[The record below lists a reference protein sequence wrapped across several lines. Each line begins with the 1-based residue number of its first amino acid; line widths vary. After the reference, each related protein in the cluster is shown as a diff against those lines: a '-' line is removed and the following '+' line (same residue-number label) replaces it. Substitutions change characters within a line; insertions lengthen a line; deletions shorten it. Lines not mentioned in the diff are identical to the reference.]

1 MIDYKVKIIT
11 NKAVITSTESEF
23 TKKTFEDIYSM
34 VKYVNQHK
42 IKIVNPEAL
51 PQAFQSQLT
60 TNQ

>member
-1 MIDYKVKIIT
+1 MPDYKVKIIT
-11 NKAVITSTESEF
+11 NKAVITSAESEF

-34 VKYVNQHK
+34 VQYVNQHK

-51 PQAFQSQLT
+51 PLAFQSQLT